1 MQFELVLG
9 DSIGNSYAM
18 NAARCFKSIHVGGLW
33 WYNFCTSI
41 YRQIMQQ
48 RFETLPSIKSLI
60 VVSDARCIE
69 WCYGKIVLIKRLL
82 ADYLQDQVD
91 QGWISRDG
99 ALKTGRNWLHNSAEA
114 LYE

>member
-18 NAARCFKSIHVGGLW
+18 NAARCFQSIHVGGLW

-60 VVSDARCIE
+60 AVSDARCIE

-91 QGWISRDG
+91 QGWINRDG
-99 ALKTGRNWLHNSAEA
+99 ALKTGRNWLHDSAEA